1 MTGVQTC
8 ALPISTR
15 AGRADL
21 APLSRA
27 ERHARAAELD
37 LVVAEWTAG
46 QDPTALT
53 FELQAAGIAAHP
65 VQHSTDC
72 LADPQLVHRGHFGR
86 APHPVHGEVWVEG
99 PTVRL
104 SRTPGFA
111 AWAGAPIGHHTTDVL
126 AGFLGYDDA
135 RIAELVVAGA
145 IR

>member
-1 MTGVQTC
+1 MDVAGLDFR
-8 ALPISTR
+8 LP
-15 AGRADL
+15 
-21 APLSRA
+21 
-27 ERHARAAELD
+27 
-37 LVVAEWTAG
+37 
-46 QDPTALT
+46 
-53 FELQAAGIAAHP
+53 ELQAAGIAAHP